1 MDTVLFC
8 VCESEG
14 MKQWFFRVVGQWTY
28 QINLVNQFGT
38 ADVVV
43 CGCQV
48 LRGLVVGATFDI
60 PPIMSKSTGSVTPW
74 TWEMAAVATHFTAH
88 INSMFRRPC
97 ICESFLGQDPVLFS
111 SLWLVWGDTHVSL
124 YVRNCYCVI
133 WAFLGNQVLGHAFVI
148 YFFLAR
154 SCRKVSK
161 GYVHY
166 HLHVKTSVDDWKYVS
181 YMYIMCIV
189 YINVQFNLSGWIVN
203 LSGYHIKLNIGGGKA
218 SKTANL
224 VQVARMSV
232 CLLCR

>member
-60 PPIMSKSTGSVTPW
+60 PPILSKSTGSVTPW

-111 SLWLVWGDTHVSL
+111 SLWLVCGDTHVSL

-133 WAFLGNQVLGHAFVI
+133 WAFLGNQVSGHAFVI
-148 YFFLAR
+148 YFLFGKILSESLQGLCSLSFAR
-154 SCRKVSK
+154 
-161 GYVHY
+161 
-166 HLHVKTSVDDWKYVS
+166 
-181 YMYIMCIV
+181 
-189 YINVQFNLSGWIVN
+189 
-203 LSGYHIKLNIGGGKA
+203 
-218 SKTANL
+218 
-224 VQVARMSV
+224 
-232 CLLCR
+232 